1 MNIEYIINCI
11 NKYKSC
17 FSEIKYR
24 LDDKTYDLIDELIST
39 VEYMKKEYEDLEE
52 QMIEEKSVE
61 EWVDELFRKSK

>member
-17 FSEIKYR
+17 FSEVKDRI
-24 LDDKTYDLIDELIST
+24 DDKVYDLIDELIST

-52 QMIEEKSVE
+52 RIIEENQRRN
-61 EWVDELFRKSK
+61 W